1 MIWMIIISISSLM
14 MSNPGLHGWESSVKD
29 EMLSKVN
36 SVRKKGCYCGRRY
49 MAPAQP
55 VKWNETLYSS
65 ALSHAM
71 DMTRN
76 NFFAHFSSE
85 GLNIGDRLERQGYD
99 WQVVGENLGEGQQ
112 DFDEVLD
119 DWLKSYSH
127 CVMVMNPKVDE
138 MAVAKYS
145 KYWVQHFGKKMK
157 R

>member
-1 MIWMIIISISSLM
+1 MFWTVILFVISLSTGSLH
-14 MSNPGLHGWESSVKD
+14 NLNLEPSVKD
-29 EMLSKVN
+29 DMLIKVN
-36 SVRKKGCYCGRRY
+36 EIRKKGCHCGRRY
-49 MAPAQP
+49 MAPAPP

-65 ALSHAM
+65 ALNHAM
-71 DMTRN
+71 DMYKN

-85 GLNIGDRLERQGYD
+85 GLNIGDRLEKHGYD
-99 WQVVGENLGEGQQ
+99 WQVVGENLGVGQTS
-112 DFDEVLD
+112 FDEVLT
-119 DWLKSYSH
+119 DWMKSYSH